1 MFVEELRNWEIA
13 ESTLDADI
21 EFTIGAERPSPS
33 PDALLLDEDE
43 FENLLRP
50 AFQQDEWIL
59 FAVGAVLGFLVG
71 ELQVQIMLAAR

>member
-43 FENLLRP
+43 FELAGGTGVNNSL
-50 AFQQDEWIL
+50 
-59 FAVGAVLGFLVG
+59 GAAW
-71 ELQVQIMLAAR
+71 MRNR